1 MRFQK
6 RLIASA
12 IAMGLCATA
21 QAFEFTNV
29 FILGDSLSDA
39 GQYGARFT
47 TNPGLT
53 APEYLAQTDPE
64 EAKRIWRDYP
74 LRDYGK
80 GWDDPEK

>member
-12 IAMGLCATA
+12 IAACLCASA

-39 GQYGARFT
+39 A
-47 TNPGLT
+47 N
-53 APEYLAQTDPE
+53 TDR
-64 EAKRIWRDYP
+64 A
-74 LRDYGK
+74 LR
-80 GWDDPEK
+80 PILV